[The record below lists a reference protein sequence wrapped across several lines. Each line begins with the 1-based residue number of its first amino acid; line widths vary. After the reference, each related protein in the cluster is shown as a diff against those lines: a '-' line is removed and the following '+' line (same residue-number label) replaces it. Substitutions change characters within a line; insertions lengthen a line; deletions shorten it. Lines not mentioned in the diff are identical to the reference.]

1 MPEFFFLENL
11 LRSGLKLGAPLWLA
25 ALGESFAE
33 RSGVIN
39 IGLEGM
45 MLTGAFAGFVVGFF
59 SGSPWLG
66 LLVGIFAGLLMAWI
80 FALLT
85 VRMAGDQ
92 IIIGT
97 AINLIAIGLTGFLY
111 RRIFGLTGSA
121 LTVQGFAPVKI
132 EFLDFLPL
140 FSALS
145 NQPAPL
151 YFALLLLPLAW
162 FIFNQTHLGLAI
174 RAAGES
180 PATAD
185 TAGLDVT
192 NLRLSCVLVSGGLAG
207 AAGAYLSLAHANTF
221 IEGMTAG
228 RGFIALAIIIFGR
241 WQPTGIFF
249 ASILFGTANALQF
262 QFQAQGYQLPYQFLL
277 MFPYV
282 LTLVVL
288 VVLAGK
294 SQAPAALAKF
304 YSRE

>member
-1 MPEFFFLENL
+1 
-11 LRSGLKLGAPLWLA
+11 LKLGTPLWLA

-45 MLTGAFAGFVVGFF
+45 MLTGAFAGMVAAFF

-66 LLVGIFAGLLMAWI
+66 MTAGICAGLLLAWL
-80 FALLT
+80 FAALT

-92 IIIGT
+92 IIVGT
-97 AINLIAIGLTGFLY
+97 AINLIALGLTGFLY
-111 RRIFGLTGSA
+111 RRIFGVTGSA
-121 LTVQGFAPVKI
+121 LTVQAFEPIKMPLLEYLPV
-132 EFLDFLPL
+132 FGG
-140 FSALS
+140 ALS
-145 NQPAPL
+145 GQPAPL
-151 YFALLLLPLAW
+151 YFALLLLPLSV
-162 FIFNQTHLGLAI
+162 FIFNQTHLGLSI

-185 TAGLDVT
+185 TAGLNVT
-192 NLRLSCVLVSGGLAG
+192 KLRLGCVLVSGGLAG

-241 WQPTGIFF
+241 WNPAGIFF
-249 ASILFGTANALQF
+249 ASVLFGTANALQF
-262 QFQAQGYQLPYQFLL
+262 YFQARGYDLPYQFLL
-277 MFPYV
+277 MLPYV

-294 SQAPAALAKF
+294 SQAPPALAKF